1 MEMFGKLSQKFGLSQ
16 HDKDLTS
23 ELNDMQERYNALK
36 ITHDATLQM
45 ISKSKESDNSILEAY
60 ERLKK
65 QFAELTL
72 YISIKKADNAMK
84 LKEQQEELSK
94 RKDVLDAREAQIC
107 IREKELLLRSKC
119 IDMMESG
126 KR

>member
-1 MEMFGKLSQKFGLSQ
+1 
-16 HDKDLTS
+16 
-23 ELNDMQERYNALK
+23 MQERYNALK